1 MPARQG
7 EEPEP
12 VVKPQAK
19 SAARLADKYLA
30 PRFTRGLAKPDRLLV
45 NLRRLLKETTEL
57 AD

>member
-12 VVKPQAK
+12 VVKPQ
-19 SAARLADKYLA
+19 DKYLA
-30 PRFTRGLAKPDRLLV
+30 PRFTRGLAKPDQLLV